1 MDQIALL
8 DATERY
14 LRGEMNEEE
23 RLMFEDLR
31 TTSPEVDQFVVE
43 HLFFMGQLDR
53 YADLKL
59 YRANIYDVHH
69 TLKET
74 GDINELK
81 PVEQA
86 SIVQLWNKYRRTIAV
101 AASIAGITA
110 LLISGITLFLSPK
123 APVKDLEEL
132 RRKVNKLEVR
142 TNTQDVQINDVK
154 KKVNPNATITF
165 GGTSFVI
172 DSRGYLLTSAH
183 VVENAAQVFVQNT
196 KGEDFKARIVYTDKA
211 KDLAVLKIED
221 EDFKN
226 LGALPYAFRR
236 SGTDLAEP
244 VFTLGFPKDEIV
256 YGEGYLSALT
266 GLKGD
271 TMSSQ
276 ITISANPGN
285 SGGPVLNKN
294 GELIGIL
301 NARQTSADGVVFAI
315 KTKHILHTLE
325 DLKRT
330 DTNFA
335 SMKIPA
341 TSTLRGLERTKQ
353 VEKMSECVY
362 MVKVVM

>member
-14 LRGEMNEEE
+14 LRGEMNDQEK
-23 RLMFEDLR
+23 LMFEELR
-31 TTSPEVDQFVVE
+31 QTNPEVDQFVVE
-43 HLFFMGQLDR
+43 HLFFVGQLDR

-74 GDINELK
+74 GDINEMK

-86 SIVQLWNKYRRTIAV
+86 SVIQMWNKYRRTIAV
-101 AASIAGITA
+101 AASIALIT
-110 LLISGITLFLSPK
+110 TLMIGSMFYFLSPK
-123 APVKDLEEL
+123 PTKEIEALRKQVNDLSI
-132 RRKVNKLEVR
+132 K
-142 TNTQDVQINDVK
+142 TNTQSAQINAVK
-154 KKVNPNATITF
+154 DKVDPKTTVSF
-165 GGTSFVI
+165 SGTSFAI
-172 DSRGYLLTSAH
+172 DPRGYLLTSAH
-183 VVENAAQVFVQNT
+183 VVANAAKVYVQN
-196 KGEDFKARIVYTDKA
+196 KDGIDYRAKVVYTDKL

-226 LGALPYAFRR
+226 LGSLPYAFRK
-236 SGTDLAEP
+236 SNAELAEP
-244 VFTLGFPKDEIV
+244 VFTLGFPKNEIV

-266 GLKGD
+266 GMKGD
-271 TMSSQ
+271 TMASQ

-301 NARQTSADGVVFAI
+301 NARQTSAEGVVFAI
-315 KTKHILHTLE
+315 KSKYILETLE
-325 DLKRT
+325 ELKKI
-330 DTNFA
+330 DTGVA
-335 SMKIPA
+335 YLKVPT
-341 TSTLRGLERTKQ
+341 TSALRGLDRSKQ
-353 VEKMSECVY
+353 VEKMRECVY